1 MIFFLSVKEF
11 ELLQKYKS
19 K

>member
-1 MIFFLSVKEF
+1 MIIFLIVKEF

>member
-11 ELLQKYKS
+11 ELLQK
-19 K
+19 